1 MLPDWQTHK
10 FLLFVQHRYSWKVK
24 RESIFCVC
32 VLVVERQDGCFWSL
46 SQVAVGKFDFS
57 NYEFFIWRWHLLIF
71 DLIFVLCINMYYFSL
86 TLHIFNLTHFYF
98 GGTFIIIDVFVL
110 LQKHFAF
117 IQICVFLSQFF
128 VGYKFQVFSFFM
140 KIFYDL
146 LLTNTEYFY
155 FFFLFALGI
164 KKGRTCK
171 SLFGMLVT
179 LPLLYTLST
188 SIKVNANKLI
198 QVSVHALT
206 DYPFFL
212 LITLGIMLCRY
223 LSNNVVRN
231 SDKFSFIFIFFSY
244 YYY

>member
-1 MLPDWQTHK
+1 M
-10 FLLFVQHRYSWKVK
+10 
-24 RESIFCVC
+24 
-32 VLVVERQDGCFWSL
+32 
-46 SQVAVGKFDFS
+46 
-57 NYEFFIWRWHLLIF
+57 
-71 DLIFVLCINMYYFSL
+71 
-86 TLHIFNLTHFYF
+86 
-98 GGTFIIIDVFVL
+98 
-110 LQKHFAF
+110 LQKHFPF

-155 FFFLFALGI
+155 FFLFALGI

-171 SLFGMLVT
+171 SLFVMLVT

-212 LITLGIMLCRY
+212 ITLGIMLCRY

-231 SDKFSFIFIFFSY
+231 SDKFSFIFIFFFLLLLLVCLCIKNKHVPIIIIVELHNIYIFTRRIDVWYNNDERS
-244 YYY
+244 